1 MTGMP
6 HTTAPSSIPLALR
19 TVRRASTPARVTGQH
34 LEANGLAKGEG
45 PHMVGLLRAMGF
57 LDAAGVPTRL
67 WHDYRKTDGSER
79 LLAEALRVAYAPLFQ
94 QFESPEKAPPRKLA
108 TLVREVTGYSH
119 HHVDKTVE
127 SFLVLCSRADF
138 SRRRVAERTPVSG
151 PIRFTISTR
160 MAGLVR
166 LEEGL
171 REARACL
178 EHGLHRPAYVA
189 AWNGYVALA
198 LTFLAAEDFAA
209 VRAIR
214 PTWKLTTVED
224 LAMKMR
230 GADLLKML
238 SELGLTAGDMA
249 DLLPL
254 YLQSR
259 NDCAHPTSF
268 RPTAAETDA
277 YVLDVHHAAMELID
291 RASKVF
297 PSQALAPA

>member
-19 TVRRASTPARVTGQH
+19 TIRRASTPSRVTGLH
-34 LEANGLAKGEG
+34 LETNGLAKGEG

-57 LDAAGVPTRL
+57 VDAAGVPTPL

-108 TLVREVTGYSH
+108 TLVREVTGYSQ

-127 SFLVLCSRADF
+127 SFLILCSRADF

-151 PIRFTISTR
+151 PIRFTIGTR
-160 MAGLVR
+160 MAGLAR

-171 REARACL
+171 QEARACV

-198 LTFLAAEDFAA
+198 LTFLAADDFAA
-209 VRAIR
+209 VRAVR
-214 PTWKLTTVED
+214 PSWKLTSVED
-224 LAMKMR
+224 LAMKTP

-238 SELGLTAGDMA
+238 FELGLTTGDMA

-254 YLQSR
+254 YLQAR

-268 RPTAAETDA
+268 QPTATEADA
-277 YVLDVHHAAMELID
+277 YVLDVHQAALELIEQ
-291 RASKVF
+291 ASKLF
-297 PSQALAPA
+297 PSHALTPA